1 MRIVVFDLIGKIAHF
16 RKYYTNSSSLTYAFP
31 PRTTITGLIA
41 GILGFER
48 DSYYEKFSIQ
58 NAKISV
64 SLKSPIRK
72 LIETVNYVWAEK
84 PSDLNLS
91 AGKHTQIPVEI
102 IVPQEWDDNLRYR
115 IFFTH
120 KDVKLLEE
128 FVVRVKNKNFI
139 YPPYLGIS
147 EFIADTEFV
156 DFDDFN
162 ESFSSDPIL
171 LTSILNTDV
180 LKSGVGQISFRSEGA
195 LYVKEKMPIEFD
207 NNRKLSSP
215 PKEFIIEV
223 KGKGINVTLNKP
235 YFEIGEDKLI
245 FMEE

>member
-1 MRIVVFDLIGKIAHF
+1 MQIVVFDLIGKIAHF

-31 PRTTITGLIA
+31 PRTTITGIIA

-58 NAKISV
+58 NTKISV
-64 SLKSPIRK
+64 SLKSPVRT
-72 LIETVNYVWAEK
+72 LMETVNYVWAEK

-102 IVPQEWDDNLRYR
+102 IVPKEWNDNIRYR

-120 KDVKLLEE
+120 NDAKLLEE
-128 FVVRVKNKNFI
+128 FVKRVKSKKFI

-147 EFIADTEFV
+147 EFIADAEFV
-156 DFDDFN
+156 EFDDYN

-171 LTSILNTDV
+171 LTSVLSVDV
-180 LKSGVGQISFRSEGA
+180 LKAGVGHISFGSEGA
-195 LYVKEKMPIEFD
+195 LYVKEKMPMDFN
-207 NNRKLSSP
+207 NNRKLASP
-215 PKEFIIEV
+215 TKEFIVEV
-223 KGKGINVTLNKP
+223 KGKGIK
-235 YFEIGEDKLI
+235 
-245 FMEE
+245 